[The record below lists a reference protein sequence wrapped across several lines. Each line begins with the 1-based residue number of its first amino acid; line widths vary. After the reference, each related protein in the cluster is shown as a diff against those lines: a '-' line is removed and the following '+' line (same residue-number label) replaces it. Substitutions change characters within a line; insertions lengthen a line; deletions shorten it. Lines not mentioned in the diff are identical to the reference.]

1 MDNLKLGIEYFSTL
15 NLTPN
20 PLSRREGAFLVP
32 KATLSTGEG
41 SFGGEVLRR
50 IMFGHK
56 NF

>member
-20 PLSRREGAFLVP
+20 PLSRREGAFFSP
-32 KATLSTGEG
+32 KSSPLNRRGV
-41 SFGGEVLRR
+41 GGEVLRR

>member
-1 MDNLKLGIEYFSTL
+1 MDNLKLGIEYYSTL

-20 PLSRREGAFLVP
+20 PSPAEKGAFFSP
-32 KATLSTGEG
+32 KSSPLNRRGVE
-41 SFGGEVLRR
+41 GEVLRR